1 MSEEEVITEK
11 KGGKGLLIAIIGVLI
26 ALIVAIV
33 VIVILLLG
41 ESKEED
47 PSASQSLQ
55 QERPK
60 VDARSDYARPGPIFA
75 IPESFVVNLMGQSG
89 RRYAKTSI
97 SLEMSSPEL
106 QKEISTKLPLI
117 KDTIIRTLS
126 SKTFEEISTPKG
138 KDKLK
143 EEIVQ
148 ELNAFMVDGF
158 IKSIFFTEFVIQ

>member
-1 MSEEEVITEK
+1 MSEEVSAEK
-11 KGGKGLLIAIIGVLI
+11 KGSKGLLIAIIGFLIVLI
-26 ALIVAIV
+26 IAIV
-33 VIVILLLG
+33 VAVIFLLG
-41 ESKEED
+41 GEKETEQA
-47 PSASQSLQ
+47 PAQKTQ
-55 QERPK
+55 KERPK
-60 VDARSDYARPGPIFA
+60 VEERSDYARPGPIFA
-75 IPESFVVNLMGQSG
+75 IPESFVVNLMGQNG

-106 QKEISTKLPLI
+106 QKEITTKLPLI

-143 EEIVQ
+143 EEITQ
-148 ELNAFMVDGF
+148 ELNAFMLDGY